1 MDTNA
6 VLAALKTIREADPVA
21 DLAQDLLDAGI
32 TEEQLHGMLRGRM
45 NDPITLE
52 LYNKYRDISR
62 SGFTVNRYGVT
73 RRV

>member
-1 MDTNA
+1 MDTNT

-32 TEEQLHGMLRGRM
+32 TKEQLHGMLRGRM

>member
-1 MDTNA
+1 MDTNT